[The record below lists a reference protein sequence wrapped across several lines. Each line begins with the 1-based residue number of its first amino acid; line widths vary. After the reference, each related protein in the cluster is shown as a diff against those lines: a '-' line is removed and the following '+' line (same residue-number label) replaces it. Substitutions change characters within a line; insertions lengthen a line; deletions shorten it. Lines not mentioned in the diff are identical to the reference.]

1 MASKA
6 DEVKHDTLEWE
17 GQAIAYSWCHSRRRT
32 LGITVRPDKSVSVRV
47 PLRTALKDVR
57 GFVSSRAEWIL
68 KVWKRLKARPAKQL
82 QEYGRGTVFMYQ
94 GEALRL
100 ELTKGLHRSL
110 QRHDGL
116 LILTTQDVPSEE
128 VICKMI
134 NSWYRKQAVEIIAG
148 RSIIC
153 HNMMH
158 AEGIPLPPITIRSM
172 TTRWGSYSYQ
182 TRRITLNLNLI
193 KSPPACL
200 DYVII
205 HELCHIKVQH
215 HGPDFWLMVSR
226 YCPDYLSERRRL
238 KQYV

>member
-100 ELTKGLHRSL
+100 EFTKGLHRSL
-110 QRHDGL
+110 QRQDGL

-128 VICKMI
+128 VIRKMI
-134 NSWYRKQAVEIIAG
+134 DSWYRKQAVLPKAEALEHDRWFRSQVDAALAEADKPDTVFVPHTTVRDQWASKRQALASRAG
-148 RSIIC
+148 K
-153 HNMMH
+153 
-158 AEGIPLPPITIRSM
+158 P
-172 TTRWGSYSYQ
+172 
-182 TRRITLNLNLI
+182 
-193 KSPPACL
+193 
-200 DYVII
+200 V
-205 HELCHIKVQH
+205 V
-215 HGPDFWLMVSR
+215 
-226 YCPDYLSERRRL
+226 
-238 KQYV
+238 